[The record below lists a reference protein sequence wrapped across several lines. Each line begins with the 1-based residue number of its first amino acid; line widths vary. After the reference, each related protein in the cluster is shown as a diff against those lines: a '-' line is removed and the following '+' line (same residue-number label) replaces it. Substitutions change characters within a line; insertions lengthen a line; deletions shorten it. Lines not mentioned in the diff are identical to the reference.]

1 MGNSTKSGY
10 ELRTDLLGMAIGIV
24 ESRIQRQ
31 FENEHLKPEGT
42 RQAVLPYTTED
53 ILAEAEKLLE
63 MPPETIPSQ
72 QVVLGMRRDSDS

>member
-24 ESRIQRQ
+24 ESRVQRQ

-42 RQAVLPYTTED
+42 RQPVLPFTTED
-53 ILAEAEKLLE
+53 ILAEAEKLY
-63 MPPETIPSQ
+63 TF
-72 QVVLGMRRDSDS
+72 VNKK